1 MSKIERGGNI
11 RKSLFKQFTKLFSN
25 KQSSAT
31 LTEKEIKKLEE
42 LGKKI
47 TAGLSCDI
55 NGQGIPCRTDR
66 FASVYSMIEYLQI
79 HHFIFFQE
87 ELIDFYK
94 PRTLE
99 ESRELYL
106 KMNINNRKDK

>member
-1 MSKIERGGNI
+1 MSGNI
-11 RKSLFKQFTKLFSN
+11 RKSLFKQLNKLFGN
-25 KQSSAT
+25 EQSST
-31 LTEKEIKKLEE
+31 TITEQDMKKLNE

-55 NGQGIPCRTDR
+55 NGQGIPCRSDR
-66 FASVYSMIEYLQI
+66 FASVSSMIEYLQI
-79 HHFIFFQE
+79 HNFIFFQV

-106 KMNINNRKDK
+106 KMNNNNRKDK